1 MASEQNKQELRDK
14 LAALVAARFGGDY
27 EAAFGHY
34 DANHDGAISRD
45 ELKALLGDAG
55 VGSSWTRW
63 AWAAGII
70 DELDANGDGVIS
82 WPEFT
87 AAFEVGEPTRPRSAV
102 PPRPGPDVTR
112 KRSRPRV
119 VVAFPSTGARP

>member
-1 MASEQNKQELRDK
+1 VASEQNKQELRDK
-14 LAALVAARFGGDY
+14 LAALVGARFGGDY

-34 DANHDGAISRD
+34 DADRDGAISRD

-82 WPEFT
+82 WSEFAT
-87 AAFEVGEPTRPRSAV
+87 VFEVGEPTRPGSAA
-102 PPRPGPDVTR
+102 PDRT
-112 KRSRPRV
+112 
-119 VVAFPSTGARP
+119 

>member
-14 LAALVAARFGGDY
+14 VAALVGARFGGDY
-27 EAAFGHY
+27 RAAFGHY
-34 DANHDGAISRD
+34 DGNNDRTISKD

-70 DELDANGDGVIS
+70 EELDADGDGLIS
-82 WPEFT
+82 WPEF
-87 AAFEVGEPTRPRSAV
+87 AAVFEVGEPI
-102 PPRPGPDVTR
+102 
-112 KRSRPRV
+112 
-119 VVAFPSTGARP
+119 